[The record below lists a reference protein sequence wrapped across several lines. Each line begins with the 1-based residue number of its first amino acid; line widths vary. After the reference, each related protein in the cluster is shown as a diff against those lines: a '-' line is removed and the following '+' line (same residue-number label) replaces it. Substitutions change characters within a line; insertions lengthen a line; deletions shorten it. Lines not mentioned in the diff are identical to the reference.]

1 MKRSFKTIRIIAAMI
16 SVSLAVCGASACT
29 SQNNEQ
35 NSGND
40 TSVSAQPSGAASAE
54 EQSVT
59 ESTQPSG
66 AASADEQSG
75 AESAQPSGA
84 ASADEQSVTES
95 AQPSGAAS
103 ADGQSV
109 TESALPSE
117 TEYSSA
123 ESSIAYGTEE
133 MAHPSDLVGK
143 WSLKLETSELT
154 SDEMKSAEERMKN
167 TSIMLNTD
175 GSAVGLYG
183 DARVKGAWGVQN
195 GYVYVILGEATEIF
209 RYYIDTLISVNYQ
222 GMSFVK

>member
-40 TSVSAQPSGAASAE
+40 TSVSAQPSGAASA
-54 EQSVT
+54 
-59 ESTQPSG
+59 
-66 AASADEQSG
+66 DE
-75 AESAQPSGA
+75 
-84 ASADEQSVTES
+84 
-95 AQPSGAAS
+95 
-103 ADGQSV
+103 QSV

>member
-66 AASADEQSG
+66 ASGTDE
-75 AESAQPSGA
+75 
-84 ASADEQSVTES
+84 
-95 AQPSGAAS
+95 
-103 ADGQSV
+103 QSV

-183 DARVKGAWGVQN
+183 DERVKGAWGVQN

>member
-40 TSVSAQPSGAASAE
+40 TSV
-54 EQSVT
+54 
-59 ESTQPSG
+59 
-66 AASADEQSG
+66 
-75 AESAQPSGA
+75 SAQPSGA

>member
-1 MKRSFKTIRIIAAMI
+1 MKRSFKTIRIITAMI

-59 ESTQPSG
+59 ES
-66 AASADEQSG
+66 
-75 AESAQPSGA
+75 AQPSGA
-84 ASADEQSVTES
+84 ASADE
-95 AQPSGAAS
+95 
-103 ADGQSV
+103 QSV

>member
-66 AASADEQSG
+66 AASSDE
-75 AESAQPSGA
+75 
-84 ASADEQSVTES
+84 
-95 AQPSGAAS
+95 
-103 ADGQSV
+103 QSV

-143 WSLKLETSELT
+143 WSLKLETAELT

>member
-66 AASADEQSG
+66 ASGTDE
-75 AESAQPSGA
+75 
-84 ASADEQSVTES
+84 
-95 AQPSGAAS
+95 
-103 ADGQSV
+103 QSV

>member
-66 AASADEQSG
+66 AASADE
-75 AESAQPSGA
+75 
-84 ASADEQSVTES
+84 
-95 AQPSGAAS
+95 
-103 ADGQSV
+103 QSV